1 MRAIHTKYLPPSN
14 TRGSRIKAYLSDGRS
29 ITHEFNYDA
38 GELRRHELAAR
49 ALIAREFTY
58 VSADAPLVFGDSAD
72 GRGYVFCF
80 AESRVE

>member
-1 MRAIHTKYLPPSN
+1 MRAIHTKYLPATNRRSA
-14 TRGSRIKAYLSDGRS
+14 RIKAYLSDGRS
-29 ITHEFNYDA
+29 IT
-38 GELRRHELAAR
+38 R
-49 ALIAREFTY
+49 ALDYSLGDVDRHAAVAREFIAREFTY